1 MARLESLIRLVDRIQ
16 RAYTVLG
23 DYGGGDGMSFWEAL
37 PTIAVVGGQSSGK
50 SLVLESVVR
59 RDFLPRGSGIVT
71 RRPLV
76 LQLHQI
82 EANRGDEIAGFFI
95 IHSINLRLIFEKLMI
110 PTPLA
115 PAESAE
121 YVQTFRDQQTQ
132 PTNDK
137 LLSEWT
143 QSIERFFIHPAGLKL
158 ISELRPENQRKATTS
173 TSASAIP
180 LTYHRP
186 HLFHQRVNQVHIHL
200 ALGQILALSFARR
213 LGSGFGS
220 GKLRNSGSI
229 PYQSASELVS
239 SHCVEP

>member
-1 MARLESLIRLVDRIQ
+1 MARLESLIGLVDRIQ

-59 RDFLPRGSGIVT
+59 RDFLPRGSGN
-71 RRPLV
+71 L
-76 LQLHQI
+76 
-82 EANRGDEIAGFFI
+82 RGDEIAGFFI
-95 IHSINLRLIFEKLMI
+95 IHSINLRLIFEKLII

-132 PTNDK
+132 PTNDE

-158 ISELRPENQRKATTS
+158 ISELRHENQRKATAS

-186 HLFHQRVNQVHIHL
+186 HLFHQRVNQVHVHL
-200 ALGQILALSFARR
+200 ALGQILALSFARK

>member
-1 MARLESLIRLVDRIQ
+1 MARLESLIGLVDRIQ

-23 DYGGGDGMSFWEAL
+23 DHGGGDSMSFWEAL

-50 SLVLESVVR
+50 SLVLESVVG
-59 RDFLPRGSGIVT
+59 RDFLPRGSGN
-71 RRPLV
+71 L
-76 LQLHQI
+76 
-82 EANRGDEIAGFFI
+82 RGDEIAGFFI

-115 PAESAE
+115 LAESAE

-132 PTNDK
+132 PTNDE

-158 ISELRPENQRKATTS
+158 ISELRPENQRKATAS

-186 HLFHQRVNQVHIHL
+186 HLFHQRVNQVHVRL

-220 GKLRNSGSI
+220 GKLRNSDSI
-229 PYQSASELVS
+229 PYQSASKLVS